1 MKTSMQRKINNLIK
15 IAAVFL
21 MFSVIFVCNIKAD
34 DDIKAKDFTDNNTS
48 YETVLYD
55 NSNGLPTS
63 EANAIAQTDE
73 GFIWIGGYSG
83 LIRYDGNR
91 FNLYSSQIGIA
102 SVMSL
107 HVDGKGRLLIGTND
121 SGLAV
126 LEDNEFTF
134 YTHKDGLRSTSIR
147 SIAEDNKGNS
157 LMATMVGIAY
167 LDPDDKLH
175 MMDDAR
181 INNIEITK
189 LAHDTRG
196 NIYGVAKEGDIFSIS
211 DLKVTNY
218 FDSEELGLGVIQS
231 IFPDPDNDGYVYLG
245 TESNKIIYGRL
256 DDKFANAKEINT
268 GELYKINEIQ
278 KVNDKIWICAN
289 NGVGYFNGDELVQF
303 EDLPLNNSIDHR
315 MVDHEGNLWFT
326 SSRQGVAKIV
336 ENRFVDIS
344 ALADLDP
351 LVVNSTYQID
361 DKLFIACESGLVVI
375 DENYKQVENN
385 ITKLL
390 KKERIRS
397 VLPDSKGNL
406 WFSSNGDY
414 GLVCYDPKTDEYRCY
429 TQDDGLASNKPR
441 LIKEL
446 SNGDIAVATNAG
458 LNIIHDGEITEL
470 YNQNIGLTNV
480 KLLSLEEGRDGT
492 LYMGSDGGGIFTLK
506 NGIVH
511 NIGLNDGLPSEIV
524 MRMKMD
530 PVNKDIIWLIC
541 SNAIAYLNNGEVTTI
556 SKFPYSNN
564 FDIYFNNMD
573 EMWVLSGNGIYVA
586 NREDMLNNEEIK
598 YFFYDAKSGLPCIAT
613 ANSYSHQLED
623 GKLYISG
630 STGVALVNINDDAIE
645 NIRLKMAV
653 PYVSADDVY
662 YPVVDGEVT
671 IPADTRRLNIYAYTF
686 TYSLA
691 NPYISY
697 YLDGFDSEPIY
708 MTRDKLSDISYTNLD
723 GGEYTFHLSQ
733 VDLSSGNLVDT
744 LSVKITKEKAIYE
757 KTWFRVAIILGVIA
771 CIAGV
776 VAMYFSAKTQKLE
789 QKERENRE
797 LITEI
802 CNVFAKTIDL
812 KDKYTNGHSTRVANY
827 SCMLAEHMGKSEEEV
842 EKIHN
847 IALLHDI
854 GKIGIPDNILN
865 KPGKLTDEEF
875 VIMKSHAQRGYDILK
890 EISIDPDL
898 AIGAG
903 YHHEKID
910 GTGYPSHLKGDE
922 IPEFAQIIAVADT
935 YDAMH
940 STRVYR
946 KGMSVHKIAEEMKRV
961 AGTQLNEKAVQA
973 LLELIDEGVLNDS
986 DL

>member
-1 MKTSMQRKINNLIK
+1 MKYINLKRTI
-15 IAAVFL
+15 I
-21 MFSVIFVCNIKAD
+21 INIILLTLLLALPFNVSAEENTT
-34 DDIKAKDFTDNNTS
+34 AKDFTGNNTS

-63 EANAIAQTDE
+63 EANAIAQTEE

-83 LIRYDGNR
+83 LIRYDGNH
-91 FNLYSSQIGIA
+91 FNLYQSQSGIA

-107 HVDGKGRLLIGTND
+107 FVDSKGRLLIGTND

-126 LEDNEFTF
+126 LENNEFTF
-134 YTHKDGLRSTSIR
+134 YNHREGLRNSSVR
-147 SIAEDNKGNS
+147 SMVEDDHGNV
-157 LMATMVGIAY
+157 LMATMVGVAY
-167 LDPDDKLH
+167 LDSNDKVH
-175 MMDDAR
+175 MLDDAR
-181 INNIEITK
+181 INSSEITK
-189 LAHDTRG
+189 LARDNKG
-196 NIYGVAKEGDIFSIS
+196 NIYGVAKEGDIFTIT
-211 DLKVTNY
+211 DLKVTSY
-218 FDSEELGLGVIQS
+218 YDADELGLGVIQS
-231 IFPDPDNDGYVYLG
+231 IFPDPDNDGYIYLG
-245 TESNKIIYGRL
+245 TESNRIIYGKA
-256 DDKFANAKEINT
+256 DDGFADHLTLNT
-268 GELYKINEIQ
+268 GEQYKINEIE
-278 KVNDKIWICAN
+278 KINDKIWICTN
-289 NGVGYFNGDELVQF
+289 NGAGYFEGEEFVAF
-303 EDLPLNNSIDHR
+303 EDLPVNNSVDHI
-315 MVDHEGNLWFT
+315 MPDHEGNLWFT

-351 LVVNSTYQID
+351 LVVNSTYRVD
-361 DKLFIACESGLVVI
+361 DVLYIACEEGLLAI
-375 DENYKQVENN
+375 NDKYEKVENS

-397 VLPDSKGNL
+397 ILPDSKGNL
-406 WFSSNGDY
+406 WCSSTGDY
-414 GLVCYDPKTDEYRCY
+414 GVVRYNPKSDEYRIY
-429 TQDDGLASNKPR
+429 TPDDGLASNKPR

-446 SNGDIAVATNAG
+446 SNGDIAVATSAG
-458 LNIIHDGEITEL
+458 LNIIHNGEITAK
-470 YNQNIGLTNV
+470 YNQSNGITNV

-492 LYMGSDGGGIFTLK
+492 LYMGTDGGGIFTLK
-506 NGIVH
+506 DDIVH
-511 NIGLNDGLPSEIV
+511 QIGLQDGLPSEIV

-530 PVNKDIIWLIC
+530 PINKDIIWLIC
-541 SNAIAYLNNGEVTTI
+541 SNAIAYLSGGKVTTI
-556 SKFPYSNN
+556 SHFPYSNN
-564 FDIYFNNMD
+564 FDLYLNNLD

-586 NREDMLNNEEIK
+586 NREDLLNNNEIK
-598 YFFYDAKSGLPCIAT
+598 YFFHDSKSGLPCIAT
-613 ANSYSHQLED
+613 ANSYSHLLDD
-623 GKLYISG
+623 GTLYISG
-630 STGVALVNINDDAIE
+630 STGVAKVNINDVSI
-645 NIRLKMAV
+645 NNVKLKMSV

-662 YPVVDGEVT
+662 YPVVDGEVS

-686 TYSLA
+686 TYSLS

-708 MTRDKLSDISYTNLD
+708 MTRDKLSEISYTNLA

-733 VDLSSGNLVDT
+733 VDLISGENVDS
-744 LSVKITKEKAIYE
+744 LQVNIIKEKAIYE
-757 KTWFRVAIILGVIA
+757 KTWFRMAIVIGVVA

-776 VAMYFSAKTQKLE
+776 VAMYFQAKTEKLE
-789 QKERENRE
+789 KKERENRE
-797 LITEI
+797 LVSEI

-812 KDKYTNGHSTRVANY
+812 KDKYTNGHSTRVAKY
-827 SCMLAEHMGKSEEEV
+827 SCLLAEKMGKSEEEV

-875 VIMKSHAQRGYDILK
+875 AVMKSHAQRGFDILK
-890 EISIDPDL
+890 EISIAPDL

-910 GTGYPSHLKGDE
+910 GTGYPNGLTGKD

-946 KGMSVHKIAEEMKRV
+946 KGLSVHKIAEEMKRV
-961 AGTQLNEKAVQA
+961 SGTQLNENAVNA
-973 LLELIDEGVLNDS
+973 MLELIDEGVLNDS

>member
-1 MKTSMQRKINNLIK
+1 MREIINKLIT
-15 IAAVFL
+15 ITAVF
-21 MFSVIFVCNIKAD
+21 MMISMVFVCGIKAD
-34 DDIKAKDFTDNNTS
+34 EGTNAKDFTDNNTS
-48 YETVLYD
+48 YEAVLYD

-63 EANAIAQTDE
+63 EANAIAQTEE

-91 FNLYSSQIGIA
+91 FNLYQSQIGIA

-107 HVDGKGRLLIGTND
+107 HVDKKGRLLIGTND

-126 LEDNEFTF
+126 LENNEFSF

-167 LDPDDKLH
+167 LDNNDKLH

-189 LAHDTRG
+189 LADDARG

-211 DLKVTNY
+211 NLKITNY
-218 FDSEELGLGVIQS
+218 YSSEELGLGVIQS
-231 IFPDPDNDGYVYLG
+231 IFPDPDNEGYVYLG

-256 DDKFANAKEINT
+256 DDKFADAKELST
-268 GELYKINEIQ
+268 GDLYKINEIK
-278 KVNDKIWICAN
+278 KVNDKIWVCAN
-289 NGVGYFNGDELVQF
+289 NGIGYFNDEEFRQF
-303 EDLPLNNSIDHR
+303 EDLPLNNSIDHV

-336 ENRFVDIS
+336 ENRFTDIS
-344 ALADLDP
+344 AIADLDP
-351 LVVNSTYQID
+351 LVVNSTYKVD
-361 DKLFIACESGLVVI
+361 NNLFIACESGLVVI

-397 VLPDSKGNL
+397 IIPDSKGNL
-406 WFSSNGDY
+406 WFSSNGDC
-414 GLVCYDPKTDEYRCY
+414 GLVCYDPKSDEYRCY
-429 TQDDGLASNKPR
+429 TPDDGLASNKPR

-458 LNIIHDGEITEL
+458 LNIIHDGEITDL
-470 YNQNIGLTNV
+470 YNLNDGLTNV

-492 LYMGSDGGGIFTLK
+492 IYMGSDGGGIFTLK
-506 NGIVH
+506 NGVIH
-511 NIGLNDGLPSEIV
+511 NIGLTDGLPSEIV

-530 PVNKDIIWLIC
+530 PINKDIIWLIC
-541 SNAIAYLNNGEVTTI
+541 SNAIAYLDGGEVVTV

-586 NREDMLNNEEIK
+586 NRDDLLNNEDIK
-598 YFFYDAKSGLPCIAT
+598 YFLYDGRSGLPCIAT
-613 ANSYSHQLED
+613 ANSYSHQLDD
-623 GKLYISG
+623 GTLYISG
-630 STGVALVNINDDAIE
+630 STGVASVNINDDSIE

-653 PYVSADDVY
+653 PYVSADDNY
-662 YPVVDGEVT
+662 YPVVDGKVT
-671 IPADTRRLNIYAYTF
+671 IPAETKRLNIYAYTF

-708 MTRDKLSDISYTNLD
+708 MTRDKLADISYTNLD

-733 VDLSSGNLVDT
+733 VDLTSDKTVDT
-744 LSVKITKEKAIYE
+744 IDVKIIKEKAIYE
-757 KTWFRVAIILGVIA
+757 KTWFRVAVILGVIA

-776 VAMYFSAKTQKLE
+776 VAMYFRAKTEQLE
-789 QKERENRE
+789 KKEKADRK

-812 KDKYTNGHSTRVANY
+812 KDKYTNGHSTRVAKY
-827 SCMLAEHMGKSEEEV
+827 SCMLAERMGKSEEEV

-865 KPGKLTDEEF
+865 KPEKLTDEEF

-890 EISIDPDL
+890 EISIAPDL

-910 GTGYPSHLKGDE
+910 GTGYPNRLTGDQ

-946 KGMSVHKIAEEMKRV
+946 KGMSVKKIAEEMKRV
-961 AGTQLNEKAVQA
+961 SGTQLNENAVKA
-973 LLELIDEGVLNDS
+973 LLSLIDEGVLNDS